1 MFQFKNTIM
10 YSLAIIL
17 LIVII
22 DLYRVTQLC
31 IFPNLVELQMKDSTL
46 MILGGVLLCFITILS
61 VLINAPLAFSGLF
74 CFGGAA
80 LVFAG
85 LYELTVNFN

>member
-1 MFQFKNTIM
+1 
-10 YSLAIIL
+10 
-17 LIVII
+17 
-22 DLYRVTQLC
+22 
-31 IFPNLVELQMKDSTL
+31 MKDSTL

-74 CFGGAA
+74 CFGGGA

-85 LYELTVNFN
+85 LYELTVNYN

>member
-1 MFQFKNTIM
+1 MQQID
-10 YSLAIIL
+10 SLDIPANQTC
-17 LIVII
+17 
-22 DLYRVTQLC
+22 RRSVTG
-31 IFPNLVELQMKDSTL
+31 FPNFVELQMKDSTL